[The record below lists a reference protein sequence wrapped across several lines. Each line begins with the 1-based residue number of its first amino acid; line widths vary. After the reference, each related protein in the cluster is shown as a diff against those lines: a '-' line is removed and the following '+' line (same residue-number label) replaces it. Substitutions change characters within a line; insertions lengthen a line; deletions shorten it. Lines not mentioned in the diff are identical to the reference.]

1 MKTMRRFNRM
11 SVTTRRLL
19 ERIISARGAVALD
32 NKQRHY
38 AELKKRYWQSQSAGG
53 TRP

>member
-1 MKTMRRFNRM
+1 MKTLRRFNRM
-11 SVTTRRLL
+11 SGTTRRLID
-19 ERIISARGAVALD
+19 RIVSARGAVSID

-38 AELKKRYWQSQSAGG
+38 AELQKRYWQSQSAGG

>member
-1 MKTMRRFNRM
+1 M
-11 SVTTRRLL
+11 SGTTRRLID
-19 ERIISARGAVALD
+19 RIVSARGVVATD

-38 AELKKRYWQSQSAGG
+38 AELQKRYWQCKSAGG